1 MLSYDVAG
9 DGPDVVLLHPGIGD
23 RRMWDCQ
30 WPWLTADHRT
40 VRCDLRGFGQS
51 PVPSEPYQSAGDVL
65 ELVDRLGIERAV
77 LVGGSLGGRV
87 ALEVAVAR
95 PALVAGLVLVSPA
108 LPGHG
113 WSEDVSS
120 FGDAED
126 EALDAGDV
134 DAAVELNLR
143 MWFDGPGRTS
153 AAVDPIRRASVAVM
167 QRRAFELQRAADTE
181 DMEELLVPDLPER
194 LAEITVAT
202 VIIVG
207 EHDASDFWAIGEQ
220 IAATLSNAQFHLL
233 AGTAHVPYYERPEV
247 FDPVLVTALDDL
259 I

>member
-1 MLSYDVAG
+1 
-9 DGPDVVLLHPGIGD
+9 
-23 RRMWDCQ
+23 
-30 WPWLTADHRT
+30 
-40 VRCDLRGFGQS
+40 
-51 PVPSEPYQSAGDVL
+51 
-65 ELVDRLGIERAV
+65 
-77 LVGGSLGGRV
+77 
-87 ALEVAVAR
+87 
-95 PALVAGLVLVSPA
+95 
-108 LPGHG
+108 
-113 WSEDVSS
+113 
-120 FGDAED
+120 
-126 EALDAGDV
+126 
-134 DAAVELNLR
+134 
-143 MWFDGPGRTS
+143 
-153 AAVDPIRRASVAVM
+153 M

-202 VIIVG
+202 VILVG